1 MTKKI
6 FSLLACAAFS
16 AAATFAQAPYFNV
29 FMGGTDFA
37 PGTTNDISDA
47 ANFYTF
53 QDDSDSETTNLWG
66 ANYRIDISGTG
77 SALQSLQ
84 SINSSK
90 WLAFGDSTYQDA
102 QGETSLYAPYPN
114 LVLAETL
121 SAPQSP
127 HFYFIYSQDAT
138 VTFGSANSE
147 QESFSF
153 STNSFYNKGGGS
165 TTFEIDPNAAQRNFT
180 ARFYEAH
187 FDRSETVFGSVSRK
201 NGYFDSFSATGNV
214 SITNRGSLAVF
225 AKRINVGGNFAADGT
240 GILTIAVPDGTL
252 DAREALI
259 SVEGEFQHLDKIV
272 FDFANAEIGW
282 GEYTLIS
289 AGSLGEGWSDIVS
302 DDVEIRNLRLAAGNS
317 AELEWSGG
325 NSLMLTVNIPEPSA
339 AALAAV
345 AALLAAA
352 LGRRG
357 RI

>member
-6 FSLLACAAFS
+6 LSLLACAAFS

-37 PGTTNDISDA
+37 PGTTNDISDTS
-47 ANFYTF
+47 NFYTF
-53 QDDSDSETTNLWG
+53 QDDNGSESTGLWG
-66 ANYRIDISGTG
+66 ANNRIDISGTG

-84 SINSSK
+84 SINASK
-90 WLAFGDSTYQDA
+90 WLVFGDSTYQNA
-102 QGETSLYAPYPN
+102 QGESFIYTPYPN

-121 SAPQSP
+121 SVPQSP

-153 STNSFYNKGGGS
+153 STNAFYNRGGGS
-165 TTFEIDPNAAQRNFT
+165 TTFAIDPNAAQQNFT
-180 ARFYEAH
+180 ARFSEAY
-187 FDRSETVFGSVSRK
+187 FERGETVFGSVSYK
-201 NGYFDSFSATGNV
+201 NRYFDSFSLTGNV
-214 SITNRGSLAVF
+214 SITSSGSLAVF
-225 AKRINVGGNFAADGT
+225 TKRINVGGNFAADGT
-240 GILTIAVPDGTL
+240 GTLTIAVPDGAL
-252 DAREALI
+252 DAQEALI
-259 SVEGEFQHLDKIV
+259 SVKGEFQHLDKIV
-272 FDFANAEIGW
+272 FDFANAEIGA
-282 GEYTLIS
+282 GEYALIS

-302 DDVEIRNLRLAAGNS
+302 DDVEIRNLRLAAGGS
-317 AELEWSGG
+317 AELEWTGE
-325 NSLMLTVNIPEPSA
+325 NSLMLTVSVPEPSA

>member
-1 MTKKI
+1 MIKKI
-6 FSLLACAAFS
+6 LPLLACAVLP
-16 AAATFAQAPYFNV
+16 AAAGFAQAPFFNV

-37 PGTTNDISDA
+37 PGTTNVISDA

-53 QDDSDSETTNLWG
+53 QNDSGSETTSLWG
-66 ANYRIDISGTG
+66 ANHRIDISGTG

-84 SINSSK
+84 SINASK
-90 WLAFGDSTYQDA
+90 WLGFGDSTYQDA

-153 STNSFYNKGGGS
+153 STNAFYNRGGGS
-165 TTFEIDPNAAQRNFT
+165 TTFAIDPNAAQRNFT
-180 ARFYEAH
+180 ARFNAAY
-187 FDRSETVFGSVSRK
+187 FDRGETVFGSVSRK
-201 NGYFDSFSATGNV
+201 NGYFDSFSSTGNV

-225 AKRINVGGNFAADGT
+225 AKRINVGGNLATDGT
-240 GILTIAVPDGTL
+240 GILTIAVPDGAL

-259 SVEGEFQHLDKIV
+259 SVEGEFQRLDKIV

-302 DDVEIRNLRLAAGNS
+302 DDVEIRNLRLAAGSS

-325 NSLMLTVNIPEPSA
+325 NSLMLTVSIPEPSA

>member
-1 MTKKI
+1 MIRKI
-6 FSLLACAAFS
+6 LPLLACAAFS

-37 PGTTNDISDA
+37 PGTTDDISDA
-47 ANFYTF
+47 SNFYTF
-53 QDDSDSETTNLWG
+53 QDDSGTEPTRIWG
-66 ANYRIDISGTG
+66 ANNRIDISGTG

-84 SINSSK
+84 SINASK
-90 WLAFGDSTYQDA
+90 WLAFGDVTYQDA
-102 QGETSLYAPYPN
+102 RGETSLYAPYPN

-121 SAPQSP
+121 SVPQSP

-153 STNSFYNKGGGS
+153 STNAFYNRGGGS
-165 TTFEIDPNAAQRNFT
+165 TTFAINPNAAQQNFT
-180 ARFYEAH
+180 ARFSAAYFE
-187 FDRSETVFGSVSRK
+187 RGETIFGSVSYK
-201 NGYFDSFSATGNV
+201 NGYFDSFSSTGDV
-214 SITNRGSLAVF
+214 SITSRGSLTVF
-225 AKRINVGGNFAADGT
+225 AKRIDVGGNLAADGT
-240 GILTIAVPDGTL
+240 GILTIAVPDGAL
-252 DAREALI
+252 DAQEALI
-259 SVEGEFQHLDKIV
+259 SVEGEFQRLDKIV
-272 FDFANAEIGW
+272 FDFANAEIGA
-282 GEYTLIS
+282 GEYALIS

-302 DDVEIRNLRLAAGNS
+302 DDVEIRNLRLAAGGS
-317 AELEWSGG
+317 AELEWTGE
-325 NSLMLTVNIPEPSA
+325 NSLMLTVSVPEPSA